1 MTKVI
6 KNKYLLKTGDHR
18 KFNVAVTRGMALCVL
33 IGQPYVLYSDI
44 VWKEFLEH
52 CDRNGG
58 YTGYPCE
65 LLQSARKENQVSH
78 YALSHYCT
86 HVLRPIRTAHFR

>member
-1 MTKVI
+1 
-6 KNKYLLKTGDHR
+6 
-18 KFNVAVTRGMALCVL
+18 MALCVL
-33 IGQPYVLYSDI
+33 IGQPYVLYSDY

-65 LLQSARKENQVSH
+65 LLQSARKENQDEEDLLNLVAHS
-78 YALSHYCT
+78 A
-86 HVLRPIRTAHFR
+86 VLGSGYDNNDREKQSFFRNDTEWRVIL